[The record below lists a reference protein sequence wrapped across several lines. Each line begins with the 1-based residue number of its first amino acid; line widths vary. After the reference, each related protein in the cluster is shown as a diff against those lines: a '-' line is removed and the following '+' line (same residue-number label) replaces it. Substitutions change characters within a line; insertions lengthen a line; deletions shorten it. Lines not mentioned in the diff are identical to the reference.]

1 MLVATSTGRASRLIP
16 TGSVARENRQ
26 DSESFVSSDSQ
37 RGNDYLPAGGFHRI
51 VSADEPG
58 PCSRRLSRE
67 QRRALLDVRHQVDPE
82 AKPQEFLQNLVSLIG
97 DVLRAKVAVAGKGGS
112 SWLIAAESAVEPRI
126 AIYANGGPHPF
137 DRMSATPGLRVELWR
152 TSDQDWTLVNFARR
166 SDLPV
171 ILVIA
176 GDWTPCALV
185 FRDLA
190 RSFFFG
196 GGEEHS
202 SAGNLDSI
210 SQHLTRAL
218 ADTSGLAAVSEV
230 VLHHVV
236 QAVPSGM
243 ASLAVAA
250 ADGELSIVATHG
262 YPRALVEHLRIPA
275 GSGVIGA
282 VHLSRMPL
290 LVPDVT
296 ATPGLDRRR
305 SRYRT
310 GSFAAVPI
318 VAGTESLGVVS
329 LTDRLTQGPYTP
341 EDLNTLAV
349 LLAPAA
355 LALGRERVWRE
366 AQAYAQAAVIDPVSG
381 LFNRRYF
388 QARLDEELQRA
399 IRQLTSVALLMV
411 DLDGFKSI
419 NDRFGHVAGDL
430 VIRDISEIL
439 RRSVRIFDVCTRFGG
454 EEFAVMMP
462 GGTAESAG
470 TIAERIRQRVEVY
483 QRTEADLADLT
494 VTASIGVA
502 VSPPGATARDLI
514 ERADRALYHAKKAGK
529 NRVSTSAGDGT
540 VLPA

>member
-1 MLVATSTGRASRLIP
+1 M
-16 TGSVARENRQ
+16 
-26 DSESFVSSDSQ
+26 SSDSQ
-37 RGNDYLPAGGFHRI
+37 RGNDYLPVGGFHRI

-67 QRRALLDVRHQVDPE
+67 QRRALLEVRERVDP
-82 AKPQEFLQNLVSLIG
+82 KGRPQEFLQDLVSLIG
-97 DVLRAKVAVAGKGGS
+97 QIVRTKVAVAGKRGR
-112 SWLIAAESAVEPRI
+112 SWVVAAESTAEPSIAVHP
-126 AIYANGGPHPF
+126 NGGAHPF
-137 DRMSATPGLRVELWR
+137 DRMSATPGVRVEIWR
-152 TSDQDWTLVNFARR
+152 TPDRDWTLVGLAGQA
-166 SDLPV
+166 DPPV
-171 ILVIA
+171 ILILE

-190 RSFFFG
+190 RSFFFSE
-196 GGEEHS
+196 GEQE
-202 SAGNLDSI
+202 SAAQSLDAI

-218 ADTSGLAAVSEV
+218 ADTSGLAAVGEV

-236 QAVPSGM
+236 QALPSGM
-243 ASLAVAA
+243 ASLAAAA

-282 VHLSRMPL
+282 VHVSRMPL

-318 VAGTESLGVVS
+318 VAGAESLGVVS
-329 LTDRLTQGPYTP
+329 LTDRLAPGPYTP

-366 AQAYAQAAVIDPVSG
+366 AQAYAQAAVVDPVSG

-388 QARLDEELQRA
+388 QARLDEELQRG

-470 TIAERIRQRVEVY
+470 TIAERIRQRVEAY
-483 QRTEADLADLT
+483 QRSEADLSGLR

-502 VSPPGATARDLI
+502 VSPPGVTARDLI

-529 NRVSTSAGDGT
+529 NRVSTAASDGS

>member
-1 MLVATSTGRASRLIP
+1 
-16 TGSVARENRQ
+16 
-26 DSESFVSSDSQ
+26 VSSDSQ
-37 RGNDYLPAGGFHRI
+37 RGNDYLPGGGFHRI
-51 VSADEPG
+51 APSDDPG
-58 PCSRRLSRE
+58 PCSRLLSRE
-67 QRRALLDVRHQVDPE
+67 QRRALLEVRQKVNTKDPR
-82 AKPQEFLQNLVSLIG
+82 EFLQDLVTLVSQIIQ
-97 DVLRAKVAVAGKGGS
+97 AKVGVAGKRGK
-112 SWLIAAESAVEPRI
+112 SWVIAAESASEPPI
-126 AIYANGGPHPF
+126 PFQTNGGPHPF
-137 DRMSATPGLRVELWR
+137 DRMIATPGHRVELWR
-152 TSDQDWTLVNFARR
+152 TPDRDWTLVGLASQPNPA
-166 SDLPV
+166 V
-171 ILVIA
+171 VMILD

-185 FRDLA
+185 FRELA
-190 RSFFFG
+190 HSFSLR
-196 GGEEHS
+196 ESDDET
-202 SAGNLDSI
+202 SAPTLDTI

-218 ADTSGLAAVSEV
+218 ADTSGLAAVGEV

-250 ADGELSIVATHG
+250 PDGELSIVATHG

-282 VHLSRMPL
+282 VHVSRMPL

-310 GSFAAVPI
+310 SSFAAVPI
-318 VAGTESLGVVS
+318 VAGAESLGVVS
-329 LTDRLTQGPYTP
+329 LTDRLMPGPYTDD
-341 EDLNTLAV
+341 DLAALAV

-399 IRQLTSVALLMV
+399 IRQLTSVGLLMV
-411 DLDGFKSI
+411 DLDGFKTI

-462 GGTAESAG
+462 GGTVESASA
-470 TIAERIRQRVEVY
+470 IAERIRQRVEAY
-483 QRTEADLADLT
+483 QRSEPDLAELR

-502 VSPPGATARDLI
+502 VSAPGMTARDLI

-529 NRVSTSAGDGT
+529 NRVSTTAGDGT
-540 VLPA
+540 VQPA

>member
-1 MLVATSTGRASRLIP
+1 MNP
-16 TGSVARENRQ
+16 P
-26 DSESFVSSDSQ
+26 
-37 RGNDYLPAGGFHRI
+37 ND
-51 VSADEPG
+51 PG
-58 PCSRRLSRE
+58 PCSRRLSPE
-67 QRRALLDVRHQVDPE
+67 QRRALLEVRQKVSSKDQPR
-82 AKPQEFLQNLVSLIG
+82 EFLQDLVTLVGQI
-97 DVLRAKVAVAGKGGS
+97 VQAKVGVAGKRGGL
-112 SWLIAAESAVEPRI
+112 WVVAAESTSEPPI
-126 AIYANGGPHPF
+126 DVHSHGGPHPF
-137 DRMSATPGLRVELWR
+137 DRLTATPGHRVELWSTHER
-152 TSDQDWTLVNFARR
+152 DWTVVGIASSPN
-166 SDLPV
+166 SPV
-171 ILVIA
+171 VLIID
-176 GDWTPCALV
+176 GDWTACGLV

-190 RSFFFG
+190 QSFSVADR
-196 GGEEHS
+196 EEAS
-202 SAGNLDSI
+202 SAPAVHAI
-210 SQHLTRAL
+210 SRHLTRAL
-218 ADTSGLAAVSEV
+218 ADTSGLAVVAEV

-236 QAVPSGM
+236 QAVPSRM

-250 ADGELSIVATHG
+250 SDGELSIVATHG

-290 LVPDVT
+290 LVPDVA

-310 GSFAAVPI
+310 SSFAAVPV
-318 VAGTESLGVVS
+318 VAGAESLGVVS
-329 LTDRLTQGPYTP
+329 LTDRLNPGPYTP
-341 EDLNTLAV
+341 DDLAALAV

-388 QARLDEELQRA
+388 QARLDEELQRG

-470 TIAERIRQRVEVY
+470 AIAERIRQRVEGY
-483 QRTEADLADLT
+483 QRSEPDLSDLT

-502 VSPPGATARDLI
+502 VSPPGMAARELI
-514 ERADRALYHAKKAGK
+514 ERADRALYHAKKRGK
-529 NRVSTSAGDGT
+529 NRVSTAAGDGT
-540 VLPA
+540 VIPA

>member
-1 MLVATSTGRASRLIP
+1 MKAP
-16 TGSVARENRQ
+16 
-26 DSESFVSSDSQ
+26 DD
-37 RGNDYLPAGGFHRI
+37 
-51 VSADEPG
+51 PG
-58 PCSRRLSRE
+58 PCSGRLSLE
-67 QRRALLDVRHQVDPE
+67 QRAALLEVRQKVSSRDQPRV
-82 AKPQEFLQNLVSLIG
+82 FLQDLVTLIG
-97 DVLRAKVAVAGKGGS
+97 QIVQTKVGVAGKRGGA
-112 SWLIAAESAVEPRI
+112 WVVAAESSPEPRI
-126 AIYANGGPHPF
+126 EVQSNEGLHPF
-137 DRMSATPGLRVELWR
+137 DRMSATPGHRVELWR
-152 TSDQDWTLVNFARR
+152 TFDRDWTLVGLASSPN
-166 SDLPV
+166 SPV
-171 ILVIA
+171 ILIID
-176 GDWTPCALV
+176 GDWTACAVV

-190 RSFFFG
+190 QSFVFADR
-196 GGEEHS
+196 ENAS
-202 SAGNLDSI
+202 SAPALHAI
-210 SQHLTRAL
+210 SRNLTRAL
-218 ADTSGLAAVSEV
+218 ADTSGLAAVGEV

-236 QAVPSGM
+236 QAVPSRM

-250 ADGELSIVATHG
+250 SDGELSIVATHG

-275 GSGVIGA
+275 GNGVIGA
-282 VHLSRMPL
+282 VHMSRMPL
-290 LVPDVT
+290 LVPDVA

-318 VAGTESLGVVS
+318 VAGAESLGVVS
-329 LTDRLTQGPYTP
+329 LTDRLDPGPYTQD
-341 EDLNTLAV
+341 DLAALAV
-349 LLAPAA
+349 LLAPSA

-470 TIAERIRQRVEVY
+470 AIAERIRQRVEAY
-483 QRTEADLADLT
+483 QRTEPDLADLS

-502 VSPPGATARDLI
+502 VSPPGMSARELI
-514 ERADRALYHAKKAGK
+514 ERADRALYHAKKQGK
-529 NRVSTSAGDGT
+529 NRVSTAANDGT
-540 VLPA
+540 VLPASPPPTDS

>member
-1 MLVATSTGRASRLIP
+1 MNSP
-16 TGSVARENRQ
+16 
-26 DSESFVSSDSQ
+26 DD
-37 RGNDYLPAGGFHRI
+37 
-51 VSADEPG
+51 PG
-58 PCSRRLSRE
+58 PCSRRLSPE
-67 QRRALLDVRHQVDPE
+67 QRVALLEVRHRIDATDQPR
-82 AKPQEFLQNLVSLIG
+82 EFLQELVTLIG
-97 DVLRAKVAVAGKGGS
+97 EIVGAKVGVAGKRDGA
-112 SWLIAAESAVEPRI
+112 WVVAAESSSEPPIAVHR
-126 AIYANGGPHPF
+126 NGGPHPF
-137 DRMSATPGLRVELWR
+137 DRMSATPGHRVELCR
-152 TSDQDWTLVNFARR
+152 TSDRDWTLISLA
-166 SDLPV
+166 SSPSAPV
-171 ILVIA
+171 VLIID

-190 RSFFFG
+190 RSFSLEAR
-196 GGEEHS
+196 EEGS
-202 SAGNLDSI
+202 STPALHAI
-210 SQHLTRAL
+210 TQHLTRAL
-218 ADTSGLAAVSEV
+218 ADTSGLAAVGEV

-250 ADGELSIVATHG
+250 SDGELSIVATHG

-282 VHLSRMPL
+282 VHVSRIPL
-290 LVPDVT
+290 LVPDVA

-318 VAGTESLGVVS
+318 VAGAESLGVVS
-329 LTDRLTQGPYTP
+329 LTDRLNPGPYTAD
-341 EDLNTLAV
+341 DLAALAV

-388 QARLDEELQRA
+388 QARLDEELQRG

-462 GGTAESAG
+462 GGTVESAG
-470 TIAERIRQRVEVY
+470 TIAERIRQRVEAY
-483 QRTEADLADLT
+483 QRSESDLADLR

-502 VSPPGATARDLI
+502 VSPPGMTARELI
-514 ERADRALYHAKKAGK
+514 ERADRALYHAKKQGK
-529 NRVSTSAGDGT
+529 NRVSTAAGDGT
-540 VLPA
+540 VLPN

>member
-1 MLVATSTGRASRLIP
+1 LT
-16 TGSVARENRQ
+16 
-26 DSESFVSSDSQ
+26 
-37 RGNDYLPAGGFHRI
+37 
-51 VSADEPG
+51 
-58 PCSRRLSRE
+58 RE
-67 QRRALLDVRHQVDPE
+67 QRLALLDVRQRVDSQD
-82 AKPQEFLQNLVSLIG
+82 APQDFLQTLVTLIA
-97 DVLRAKVAVAGKGGS
+97 DIIRVKVAVAGKRGS
-112 SWLIAAESAVEPRI
+112 VWLIGSESQPEPRI
-126 AIYANGGPHPF
+126 AVPADGGSHPF
-137 DRMSATPGLRVELWR
+137 DRVSGTPGLRVERWQAG
-152 TSDQDWTLVNFARR
+152 DQDWTLVNFARH

-171 ILVIA
+171 VLIIE

-190 RSFFFG
+190 RSFFIDD
-196 GGEEHS
+196 EEPPS
-202 SAGNLDSI
+202 VGSVDAI
-210 SQHLTRAL
+210 TRHLTRAL
-218 ADTSGLAAVSEV
+218 ADTAGLAAVGEV
-230 VLHHVV
+230 LLHHVV

-243 ASLAVAA
+243 ASLAVVA
-250 ADGELSIVATHG
+250 ADGELSIIATHG

-282 VHLSRMPL
+282 VHVSRMPL

-318 VAGTESLGVVS
+318 VAGAESLGVVS
-329 LTDRLTQGPYTP
+329 LTDRLTRGPYTAD
-341 EDLNTLAV
+341 DLSALAV

-355 LALGRERVWRE
+355 LALGREQVWRE

-470 TIAERIRQRVEVY
+470 TIAERIRQRVEAY
-483 QRTEADLADLT
+483 QRSEPDFSDLT

-502 VSPPGATARDLI
+502 VAPPGSAARDLI

-529 NRVSTSAGDGT
+529 NRVSTAASDGT
-540 VLPA
+540 VISA

>member
-1 MLVATSTGRASRLIP
+1 M
-16 TGSVARENRQ
+16 
-26 DSESFVSSDSQ
+26 VSSDDS
-37 RGNDYLPAGGFHRI
+37 
-51 VSADEPG
+51 G
-58 PCSRRLSRE
+58 PSSRRLSRE
-67 QRRALLDVRHQVDPE
+67 QRRALLEVQQQISRKE
-82 AKPQEFLQNLVSLIG
+82 RPQEFLQDLVRLISQI
-97 DVLRAKVAVAGKGGS
+97 VQAKVGVAGKRGT
-112 SWLIAAESAVEPRI
+112 SWIVGAESAGEP
-126 AIYANGGPHPF
+126 AIGVPMNGGTHPF
-137 DRMSATPGLRVELWR
+137 DRVSATPGLRVELWR
-152 TSDQDWTLVNFARR
+152 TSARDWTLVSLA
-166 SDLPV
+166 SQPHPPV
-171 ILVIA
+171 ILIVE
-176 GDWTPCALV
+176 GDWTSCALV
-185 FRDLA
+185 FRELA
-190 RSFFFG
+190 HSFSVG
-196 GGEEHS
+196 
-202 SAGNLDSI
+202 ANDDNPPARPLDGI
-210 SQHLTRAL
+210 SQHLARAL
-218 ADTSGLAAVSEV
+218 ADTSGLAAVGEV

-250 ADGELSIVATHG
+250 ADGDLSIVATHG

-282 VHLSRMPL
+282 VHVSRIPL

-296 ATPGLDRRR
+296 AAPGLDRRR

-310 GSFAAVPI
+310 SSFAAVPI
-318 VAGTESLGVVS
+318 VAAAESLGVVS
-329 LTDRLTQGPYTP
+329 LTDRLTPGPYTAD
-341 EDLNTLAV
+341 DLAALSV
-349 LLAPAA
+349 LLAPVA

-399 IRQLTSVALLMV
+399 IRQLTSVGLLMV

-470 TIAERIRQRVEVY
+470 AIAERIRQRVEAY
-483 QRTEADLADLT
+483 QRSEHDLADLR

-502 VSPPGATARDLI
+502 VSPPGVTVRDLI

-529 NRVSTSAGDGT
+529 NRVSTATSDGS

>member
-1 MLVATSTGRASRLIP
+1 V
-16 TGSVARENRQ
+16 N
-26 DSESFVSSDSQ
+26 SDSQ
-37 RGNDYLPAGGFHRI
+37 RGKDYLPSAGFHGL
-51 VSADEPG
+51 VPSDDPG

-67 QRRALLDVRHQVDPE
+67 QRRALLEVRRQINTEEQPR
-82 AKPQEFLQNLVSLIG
+82 EFLRDLVRLIG
-97 DVLRAKVAVAGKGGS
+97 EILDAKVGVAGKCS
-112 SWLIAAESAVEPRI
+112 NSWVIAAESAPEPSI
-126 AIYANGGPHPF
+126 TVDANGGPHPF
-137 DRMSATPGLRVELWR
+137 DRMSATPGVRVELWR
-152 TSDQDWTLVNFARR
+152 ATDREWTLVKVASQPNP
-166 SDLPV
+166 PV
-171 ILVIA
+171 ILFID
-176 GDWTPCALV
+176 GDWTACALV

-190 RSFFFG
+190 HSFSLTDQG
-196 GGEEHS
+196 S
-202 SAGNLDSI
+202 TPSVPTLDNI
-210 SQHLTRAL
+210 AQHLTRAL
-218 ADTSGLAAVSEV
+218 ADTSGLAAVGEV

-236 QAVPSGM
+236 QAVPTGM

-250 ADGELSIVATHG
+250 SDGELSIVATHG

-282 VHLSRMPL
+282 VHGSRMPL

-296 ATPGLDRRR
+296 ATPGLDRHR

-318 VAGTESLGVVS
+318 VAGAESLGVVS
-329 LTDRLTQGPYTP
+329 LTDRLNPGPYTSH
-341 EDLNTLAV
+341 DLAALAV

-388 QARLDEELQRA
+388 QARLDEELHRA
-399 IRQLTSVALLMV
+399 IRQLTSVGLLMV

-470 TIAERIRQRVEVY
+470 TIAERIRQRVEAY
-483 QRTEADLADLT
+483 QRSEHDLT
-494 VTASIGVA
+494 DLRVTASIGVA
-502 VSPPGATARDLI
+502 VSPPGLTARDLI
-514 ERADRALYHAKKAGK
+514 ERADRALYHAKRAGK
-529 NRVSTSAGDGT
+529 NRVSTAAGDGR
-540 VLPA
+540 VLSA

>member
-1 MLVATSTGRASRLIP
+1 
-16 TGSVARENRQ
+16 
-26 DSESFVSSDSQ
+26 VSSDSLK
-37 RGNDYLPAGGFHRI
+37 GNDYLPGAGLQRI
-51 VSADEPG
+51 VSSDDPG
-58 PCSRRLSRE
+58 SCSRRLTRD
-67 QRRALLDVRHQVDPE
+67 QRQALLEVRQKVNRNDQPR
-82 AKPQEFLQNLVSLIG
+82 EFLYDLVNQIG
-97 DVLRAKVAVAGKGGS
+97 QVVQAKVGVAGKSGS
-112 SWLIAAESAVEPRI
+112 SWVVAAESASEPSI
-126 AIYANGGPHPF
+126 QVHTNGGPHPF
-137 DRMSATPGLRVELWR
+137 DRISATPGHRVELWR
-152 TSDQDWTLVNFARR
+152 TSDRDWTLVCLASRPNP
-166 SDLPV
+166 PV
-171 ILVIA
+171 ILIID
-176 GDWTPCALV
+176 GDWTACALV
-185 FRDLA
+185 WRDLA
-190 RSFFFG
+190 RSFSVGNFDDD
-196 GGEEHS
+196 S
-202 SAGNLDSI
+202 SERTLAAI

-218 ADTSGLAAVSEV
+218 ADTSGLASVGEV

-236 QAVPSGM
+236 QAVPSRM

-250 ADGELSIVATHG
+250 ADGDLSIVATHG

-296 ATPGLDRRR
+296 ATPGLDRHR

-310 GSFAAVPI
+310 RSFAAVPI
-318 VAGTESLGVVS
+318 VAGAESLGVVS
-329 LTDRLTQGPYTP
+329 LTDRSVPGPYTVD
-341 EDLNTLAV
+341 DLNALAV

-399 IRQLTSVALLMV
+399 IRQLTSVGLLMV

-470 TIAERIRQRVEVY
+470 AIAERIRQRVEAY
-483 QRTEADLADLT
+483 QRSESDLADLK

-502 VSPPGATARDLI
+502 VSPPGVTARDLI
-514 ERADRALYHAKKAGK
+514 ERADRALYHAKKGGK
-529 NRVSTSAGDGT
+529 NRVSTAAGDGT

>member
-1 MLVATSTGRASRLIP
+1 MNP
-16 TGSVARENRQ
+16 P
-26 DSESFVSSDSQ
+26 
-37 RGNDYLPAGGFHRI
+37 NDL
-51 VSADEPG
+51 G
-58 PCSRRLSRE
+58 PCSRRLSPE
-67 QRRALLDVRHQVDPE
+67 QRRALLEVRQKVSSEDQPR
-82 AKPQEFLQNLVSLIG
+82 EFLLDLVTLVGQIIQ
-97 DVLRAKVAVAGKGGS
+97 AKVGVAGKRGGT
-112 SWLIAAESAVEPRI
+112 WVVAAESSSEPPI
-126 AIYANGGPHPF
+126 VVNSHAGPHPF
-137 DRMSATPGLRVELWR
+137 DRMTATPGHRVELWSTYER
-152 TSDQDWTLVNFARR
+152 DWTVVGLASSPNP
-166 SDLPV
+166 PV
-171 ILVIA
+171 VLIID
-176 GDWTPCALV
+176 GDWTACGIV

-190 RSFFFG
+190 RSFSDADR
-196 GGEEHS
+196 EAS
-202 SAGNLDSI
+202 SAPAVHAI
-210 SQHLTRAL
+210 SRHLTRAL
-218 ADTSGLAAVSEV
+218 ADTSGLAAVAEV

-236 QAVPSGM
+236 QAVPSRM

-250 ADGELSIVATHG
+250 SDGELSIVATHG

-296 ATPGLDRRR
+296 AAPGLDRRR

-310 GSFAAVPI
+310 SSFAAVPI
-318 VAGTESLGVVS
+318 VAGAESLGVLS
-329 LTDRLTQGPYTP
+329 LTDRLNPGPYTTD
-341 EDLNTLAV
+341 DLGALAA

-355 LALGRERVWRE
+355 LALARERVWRE

-388 QARLDEELQRA
+388 QARLDEELQRG

-419 NDRFGHVAGDL
+419 NDRFGHVVGDL

-470 TIAERIRQRVEVY
+470 AIAERIRQRVEGY
-483 QRTEADLADLT
+483 QRSEPDLSDLT

-502 VSPPGATARDLI
+502 VSPPGMAARELI
-514 ERADRALYHAKKAGK
+514 ERADRALYHAKKQGK
-529 NRVSTSAGDGT
+529 NRVSTAAGDGT
-540 VLPA
+540 VIPT

>member
-1 MLVATSTGRASRLIP
+1 M
-16 TGSVARENRQ
+16 
-26 DSESFVSSDSQ
+26 SSDSQ

-51 VSADEPG
+51 VSGDEPG

-67 QRRALLDVRHQVDPE
+67 QRRAVLEVREKVSANDR
-82 AKPQEFLQNLVSLIG
+82 PQEFLQDLVTLIG
-97 DVLRAKVAVAGKGGS
+97 QIIRAKVAVAGKRGR
-112 SWLIAAESAVEPRI
+112 SWVIGAESTAEPPIAVP
-126 AIYANGGPHPF
+126 AAGGPHPF
-137 DRMSATPGLRVELWR
+137 DRMSATPGVRVELWR
-152 TSDQDWTLVNFARR
+152 TIDRDWTLV
-166 SDLPV
+166 SLSSQPDPPV
-171 ILVIA
+171 ILVLD

-196 GGEEHS
+196 DRAEE
-202 SAGNLDSI
+202 SASPGVDAI

-218 ADTSGLAAVSEV
+218 ADTSGLAAVGEV

-282 VHLSRMPL
+282 VHVSRMPL

-318 VAGTESLGVVS
+318 VAGAESLGVVS
-329 LTDRLTQGPYTP
+329 LTDRLMPGAYTT
-341 EDLNTLAV
+341 EDLNAVAV

-470 TIAERIRQRVEVY
+470 TIAERIRERVEAY
-483 QRTEADLADLT
+483 QRSESDLSDLS

-502 VSPPGATARDLI
+502 VSPPGVTARDLI

-529 NRVSTSAGDGT
+529 NRVSTASSDGS